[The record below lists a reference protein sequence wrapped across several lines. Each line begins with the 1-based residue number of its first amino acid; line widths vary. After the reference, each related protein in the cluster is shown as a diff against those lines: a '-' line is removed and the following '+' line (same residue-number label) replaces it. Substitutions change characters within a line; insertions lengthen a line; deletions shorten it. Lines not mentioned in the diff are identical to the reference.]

1 MESPDHFSLFLLQ
14 ARNGYGRR
22 NCPKGNIGGIVAP
35 KLEDDPALM
44 EAIRRSL
51 EDTGL
56 NASVAKSP
64 SSEDKEVV
72 TDSAVVPPAGNIGE
86 APVVQP
92 SAPLEEEIV
101 VNKKDSDPAVPD
113 GDAGYTPEK
122 SSSEEGADA
131 VDRVLVASTKLK
143 DPPVY
148 PEPTEHHP
156 SVTGLRRGAGTSSPS
171 PPPEARDHS
180 FESDAEGS
188 GDVAEAL
195 GATFD
200 KVASVIDAMLHD
212 AAVGYEESLKESASM
227 EDQWSI
233 VDEPDNASKA
243 EPNDCEGVVH
253 SDDEDDGI
261 ARAAEMIG
269 SSLFNSEISSHSER
283 NENGVTDE
291 QRGRWETQ
299 LSQLRELGFGD
310 EAKCVEIMER
320 IKAAY
325 IGSEMWDEEV
335 SVTQVV
341 NELLKE
347 S

>member
-1 MESPDHFSLFLLQ
+1 
-14 ARNGYGRR
+14 
-22 NCPKGNIGGIVAP
+22 
-35 KLEDDPALM
+35 M

-56 NASVAKSP
+56 NANVAKSP
-64 SSEDKEVV
+64 STEDKEVI
-72 TDSAVVPPAGNIGE
+72 TPAVAPPAGNIE
-86 APVVQP
+86 ETPSVQP
-92 SAPLEEEIV
+92 SAPMEEEIAV
-101 VNKKDSDPAVPD
+101 DNKEADSSAPN
-113 GDAGYTPEK
+113 GDDSFVGNTPEK

-131 VDRVLVASTKLK
+131 VDRVRVASTQLK

-148 PEPTEHHP
+148 HVTPECNQPITVL
-156 SVTGLRRGAGTSSPS
+156 SRGAETSSPS
-171 PPPEARDHS
+171 RLPEARDHS

-212 AAVGYEESLKESASM
+212 ADLGYKESLKESASM

-233 VDEPDNASKA
+233 VDEPDNAAKA
-243 EPNDCEGVVH
+243 EPNDVEEVVR